1 MTFENNHPRRPLQA
15 QLQEQVQDQ
24 GFFRF
29 ARMSLYFVLLLSF
42 APVTLATA
50 IAQTTPS
57 PTDSQKPTQ
66 PLTGTSRPLYRT
78 PPSPAARDGLRQALL
93 IYEQNISISNL
104 DYYWKTNAMAQIC
117 RSLAR
122 FGDTE
127 QVRTMAQN
135 LLAMAENAV
144 RQGEKSPPPAFGK
157 ISYYAIMAEAFADI
171 GDYETATGMI
181 TLSLRELQQNGDRA
195 LQATFYPFLARVQ
208 IMLQRPGDAQKL
220 LDDAA
225 AKNSALSSNRE
236 RIAALFALVNGYV
249 RLGDYEHAEKQQA
262 AATQMLSSLNSGLD
276 RAMALAFLARGA
288 AMLRRLPVARQLALD
303 SSHEFN
309 RAVAVAGYS
318 EILAAKSLSALAL
331 AWREMGDGVQARQ
344 TLTIMRRVIDK
355 TTSPYERFLGW
366 IALTD
371 TIFQVEQP
379 SVS

>member
-1 MTFENNHPRRPLQA
+1 MVAAWLTNGAAF
-15 QLQEQVQDQ
+15 
-24 GFFRF
+24 
-29 ARMSLYFVLLLSF
+29 
-42 APVTLATA
+42 
-50 IAQTTPS
+50 AQTTPNAADTKTNS
-57 PTDSQKPTQ
+57 APK
-66 PLTGTSRPLYRT
+66 TGTGRPLYRT

-135 LLAMAENAV
+135 LLAMAENAAT
-144 RQGEKSPPPAFGK
+144 QGEKSPPPAFGK

-171 GDYETATGMI
+171 GDTETATGMI
-181 TLSLRELQQNGDRA
+181 TLSLRELQQNGDRG

-225 AKNSALSSNRE
+225 AKNSSLSNNRE
-236 RIAALFALVNGYV
+236 RIAAAFALVNGYV
-249 RLGDYEHAEKQQA
+249 RIGDYEHAEKQQA
-262 AATQMLSSLNSGLD
+262 AATKLLAGLSNGLD
-276 RAMALAFLARGA
+276 RALAQAFLARGA
-288 AMLRRLPVARQLALD
+288 AMLRHLPEARQLALD

-309 RAVAVAGYS
+309 RAVGVAGYS

-331 AWREMGDGVQARQ
+331 AWREMGDGTQARQ
-344 TLTIMRRVIDK
+344 TLTIMRRVIDR
-355 TTSPYERFLGW
+355 TSSPYERFLGW

-379 SVS
+379 SLS